1 MYNQRNRSNP
11 SSDVIVRRFFR
22 EVQQNRVL
30 SEAKKRRFRERE
42 LTRTEKRSIARRK
55 SYVRK
60 RKRGY

>member
-1 MYNQRNRSNP
+1 MYSQRNRSNP

-55 SYVRK
+55 AYVRK
-60 RKRGY
+60 LKRGY

>member
-1 MYNQRNRSNP
+1 MYNQRTRSNP

-22 EVQQNRVL
+22 EVQQNRIL

-42 LTRTEKRSIARRK
+42 LTRTEKRVIARRK
-55 SYVRK
+55 AYVRK